1 MQPMDNLATEG
12 SCWYTISGINPEPW
26 AASEGAVGKRGGK
39 TFIHFHKPQQL
50 RQYQESIKEEFPTQN
65 PQAVEITG
73 DIELVFYFWRQL
85 PEYELTEKDS
95 RKRRSHQAD
104 ATNLQKAL
112 EDALQGLVYKNDRD
126 IRSIR
131 SVIVAQ
137 SAHTS
142 PFILI
147 RAGQYTDKAELV
159 SAEIRRGE
167 LEADSPA
174 PVSNEHDLDV
184 EGIF

>member
-1 MQPMDNLATEG
+1 MDDLATEDHV
-12 SCWYTISGINPEPW
+12 WYTISGINPEPW

-39 TFIHFHKPQQL
+39 SFIHFHKPQQL
-50 RQYQESIKEEFPTQN
+50 RQYQESVKDEFPQQN
-65 PQAVEITG
+65 PQVVEISG

-85 PEYELTEKDS
+85 PEYELTEEKA

-137 SAHTS
+137 GASVS

-147 RAGQYTDKAELV
+147 RAGQYKNPSELV
-159 SAEIRRGE
+159 AAEIRRGE
-167 LEADSPA
+167 LELDDPA
-174 PVSNEHDLDV
+174 PTVNDHDLDV